1 MQHTVK
7 TPDFRYFVREGHPY
21 FCEMRKGCSQNKVK
35 VPVVRTKAAI
45 GALLKLILFFLVALP
60 PSVANGQ
67 ETSGFMPL
75 NRLGVSYQK
84 ALGIDLGL
92 GAYNLLF
99 GRNNASFFDVSIGTD
114 AIFAKRFMLVP
125 KMNIDVGIPVPPSG
139 ELTLGGGA
147 DIGWATDFS
156 DGGIRFTPKF
166 GITASSVIRLY
177 YGYHIY
183 SQTLL
188 PQRIGHHRISLEV
201 NIAAFHDFKIGL

>member
-1 MQHTVK
+1 
-7 TPDFRYFVREGHPY
+7 
-21 FCEMRKGCSQNKVK
+21 MRKGCPQNKVK
-35 VPVVRTKAAI
+35 VPVVRTKTAI
-45 GALLKLILFFLVALP
+45 GALLKGTLLFLAVLP
-60 PSVANGQ
+60 LGANGQ
-67 ETSGFMPL
+67 PASGFVPL

-84 ALGIDLGL
+84 AMGIALGF

-99 GRNNASFFDVSIGTD
+99 GRNKTSFFDVSLGTD

-125 KMNIDVGIPVPPSG
+125 KINIDVGAPVGSPDG
-139 ELTLGGGA
+139 LTLGGGA

-183 SQTLL
+183 SQTPL
-188 PQRIGHHRISLEV
+188 PQRNGHHRISFEV